1 MQRIII
7 ENFGPIKSCNIEIKD
22 FMILIG
28 NQATGKST
36 ICKCIYFFKS
46 LRDNV
51 KEYLYEV
58 LNNGITAE
66 QQFIDVINK
75 ELKNKFVNL
84 FGLSKY
90 KSKFNIE
97 YHFDNEIN
105 ASMTITDDNKKY
117 LHFILSPL
125 LIKKIKDLET
135 KALEYHKELHAL
147 SQSNTDD
154 LYYKLEKQKFFITLS
169 KEVDYLFK
177 DERKNYYIPAGRSL
191 ITLLTKQLLTIELK
205 NLDYITKDFINL
217 IESEKGNFD
226 VSLKELVEN
235 IEMLRENKTEQKRK
249 EIASTVTSL
258 LKGEYYRRNGNE
270 YLKLRNGNT
279 IPINYTSSGQQE
291 MLWMLNLLF
300 LWMLKEKK
308 AFVIIEEP
316 EAHLFPDTQKGII
329 DFIAMF
335 FNSNDNQVLISTHS
349 PYTLTAVNNLIYA
362 HKVGLK
368 NRNTS
373 NIIPESLW
381 LNINR
386 VGAIMLS
393 DGELHS
399 IIDTEINEIAAEE
412 IDKISQKIS
421 KDYADIYN
429 LEVESEDVNS

>member
-125 LIKKIKDLET
+125 LIKKIKDL
-135 KALEYHKELHAL
+135 
-147 SQSNTDD
+147 
-154 LYYKLEKQKFFITLS
+154 KQK
-169 KEVDYLFK
+169 
-177 DERKNYYIPAGRSL
+177 
-191 ITLLTKQLLTIELK
+191 
-205 NLDYITKDFINL
+205 
-217 IESEKGNFD
+217 
-226 VSLKELVEN
+226 
-235 IEMLRENKTEQKRK
+235 
-249 EIASTVTSL
+249 
-258 LKGEYYRRNGNE
+258 
-270 YLKLRNGNT
+270 
-279 IPINYTSSGQQE
+279 
-291 MLWMLNLLF
+291 
-300 LWMLKEKK
+300 
-308 AFVIIEEP
+308 
-316 EAHLFPDTQKGII
+316 H
-329 DFIAMF
+329 
-335 FNSNDNQVLISTHS
+335 
-349 PYTLTAVNNLIYA
+349 
-362 HKVGLK
+362 
-368 NRNTS
+368 
-373 NIIPESLW
+373 
-381 LNINR
+381 
-386 VGAIMLS
+386 
-393 DGELHS
+393 
-399 IIDTEINEIAAEE
+399 
-412 IDKISQKIS
+412 
-421 KDYADIYN
+421 
-429 LEVESEDVNS
+429 